1 MHHQTPHEIEVR
13 HEKLIGLE
21 IEQLI
26 QNEMVSDQ
34 YIPAHDQGS
43 HLVSPAILPCNI

>member
-1 MHHQTPHEIEVR
+1 MNHQTPHEFEVR
-13 HEKLIGLE
+13 HENLIGLE

-43 HLVSPAILPCNI
+43 HLVSRTIVPCNI